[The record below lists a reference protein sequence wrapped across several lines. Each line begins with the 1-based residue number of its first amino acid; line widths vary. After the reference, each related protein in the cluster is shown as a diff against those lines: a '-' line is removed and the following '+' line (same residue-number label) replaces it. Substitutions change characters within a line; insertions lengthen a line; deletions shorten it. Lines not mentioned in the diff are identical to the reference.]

1 MLKDIIT
8 FQKQFQKPLVKVF
21 KQETQNTSFMKLNNI
36 TKVKESY
43 SDEEANKYL
52 SKGYEILKIIS
63 TRRTSLEVDEVRP
76 CYILGLK
83 K

>member
-1 MLKDIIT
+1 
-8 FQKQFQKPLVKVF
+8 
-21 KQETQNTSFMKLNNI
+21 MKLCNI

-43 SDEEANKYL
+43 SDEEVNKYL
-52 SKGYEILKIIS
+52 AKGYELLKIIS
-63 TRRTSLEVDEVRP
+63 TRKTSLELDEVRP